1 MKKKEIV
8 SLTEYIKRDFYS
20 NNMSW
25 ISPKITKEIKNNIK
39 KIDYIEDSET
49 AIKQSLWKAEY
60 RTNQEIF
67 ERIEMVYNSINELMF
82 GNGTIQEIKFEL
94 SKLSVLLIIVL
105 NKANKDF
112 FNSYSIDE
120 LIACDNRETLKNC
133 LDNFIITNELKRNI
147 LISTRI

>member
-8 SLTEYIKRDFYS
+8 SLTDYIKRDFYT
-20 NNMSW
+20 NYMNW
-25 ISPKITKEIKNNIK
+25 ISPKITKAMKNNIK

-49 AIKQSLWKAEY
+49 AIEQNVWKAEY

-67 ERIEMVYNSINELMF
+67 ERIEIVYNSLTELML
-82 GNGTIQEIKFEL
+82 GNGTINEVKFEL
-94 SKLSVLLIIVL
+94 SKLSVLLILVL
-105 NKANKDF
+105 NRANKDF
-112 FNSYSIDE
+112 FCGYSIDE
-120 LIACDNRETLKNC
+120 LIACDNREALKNC

>member
-1 MKKKEIV
+1 
-8 SLTEYIKRDFYS
+8 
-20 NNMSW
+20 
-25 ISPKITKEIKNNIK
+25 
-39 KIDYIEDSET
+39 
-49 AIKQSLWKAEY
+49 
-60 RTNQEIF
+60 
-67 ERIEMVYNSINELMF
+67 MF
-82 GNGTIQEIKFEL
+82 GNGTINEVKFEL

-120 LIACDNRETLKNC
+120 LIACDNREALKNC

>member
-20 NNMSW
+20 NYMSW
-25 ISPKITKEIKNNIK
+25 ISPKITKKIKNNIK

-49 AIKQSLWKAEY
+49 AIEQNVWKAEY

-120 LIACDNRETLKNC
+120 LIACDNREVLKNC